1 MALIDLTNRLVTV
14 IKDTAQF
21 AHDVVS
27 PPSPYHSKS
36 LYSRI
41 YLDASGIGSEDNAV
55 YKSRRR
61 YTEPPRD
68 LREGL
73 TQGFDAIRQGF
84 DRIRENV
91 QHPPATTSGKVAYS
105 FRVLPSGIF
114 LPLISFA
121 HATSNVL
128 VGTRNQLVPDARKDD
143 QNKYKS

>member
-1 MALIDLTNRLVTV
+1 MALIDLTNRLVTL
-14 IKDTAQF
+14 IQDTAQF

-27 PPSPYHSKS
+27 PPIAYHERD
-36 LYSRI
+36 LYIPIGEDGPNSR
-41 YLDASGIGSEDNAV
+41 YYG
-55 YKSRRR
+55 RR

-73 TQGFDAIRQGF
+73 TQGLDALKQGF
-84 DRIRENV
+84 DRIRVNV
-91 QHPPATTSGKVAYS
+91 QHPPASTSGKVAYG

-143 QNKYKS
+143 QNKYK